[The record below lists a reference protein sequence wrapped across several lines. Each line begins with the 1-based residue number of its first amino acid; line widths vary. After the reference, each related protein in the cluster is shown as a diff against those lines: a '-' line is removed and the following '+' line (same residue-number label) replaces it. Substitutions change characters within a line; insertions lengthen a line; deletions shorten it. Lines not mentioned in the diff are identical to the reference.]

1 MSSIIKLIISITVC
15 YFVAVLGGWAT
26 FQSVQTWYLTINK
39 PSFNPPSWL
48 FGPVWSVLYTL
59 MAIAFWLVWKTKD
72 MPSKTFA
79 MQLFL
84 IQLALNL
91 LWSFLFFY
99 FKTPFWAFLE
109 IILMWTT
116 ILFTIIYFY
125 KINPWSA
132 YILIPYLLWVGF
144 ATILNGSIWILNS

>member
-1 MSSIIKLIISITVC
+1 MSSILKLIISIALC
-15 YFVAVLGGWAT
+15 FFVAFLGSWTT
-26 FQSVQTWYLTINK
+26 FQSVQTWYMTINK

-59 MAIAFWLVWKTKD
+59 MAIAFWLVWKNRD
-72 MPSKTFA
+72 LPSKSFA

-84 IQLALNL
+84 IQLVLNL

-99 FKTPFWAFLE
+99 FKLPFWAFLE

-125 KINPWSA
+125 KINPWAA
-132 YILIPYLLWVGF
+132 YIMIPYLLWVGF